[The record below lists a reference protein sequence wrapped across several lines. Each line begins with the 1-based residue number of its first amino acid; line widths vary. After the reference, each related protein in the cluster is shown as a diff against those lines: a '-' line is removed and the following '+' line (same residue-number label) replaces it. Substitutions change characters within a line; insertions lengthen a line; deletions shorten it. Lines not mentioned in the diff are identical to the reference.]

1 MLGAVARYIPWYHGP
16 KCSVREGVSLA
27 RLGVPFQRCKESRMT
42 ITRGLTIQAFALVS
56 LCGVHLATA
65 QTPSSD
71 DILVVAAHHVKSQ
84 VKGARIAIDPRIV
97 STGFVWRGSP
107 AIRAVER
114 TQALAERLGARVA
127 KAETSITCTSS
138 GQRRRCVLEGLDAV
152 IALSDPLVNGTN
164 AEVHVSAWWMSGRTE
179 PEVAAMDLVLTL
191 NLTSDGWKVVGQRL
205 TRIT

>member
-1 MLGAVARYIPWYHGP
+1 
-16 KCSVREGVSLA
+16 
-27 RLGVPFQRCKESRMT
+27 MT
-42 ITRGLTIQAFALVS
+42 VTRGLTIQALAVVS
-56 LCGVHLATA
+56 LCGVRLAAA

-71 DILVVAAHHVKSQ
+71 DILVIAAHHVKNQ
-84 VKGARIAIDPRIV
+84 VNGRRIAIDPRIV
-97 STGFVWRGSP
+97 STEPVGKAGR

-138 GQRRRCVLEGLDAV
+138 GQRRRCVLDGLDAV